1 MFAGLASG
9 PRSLQRFLQ
18 LMHDA
23 NLTAPELCQQL
34 QIIRHHLLPGG
45 RCAALLCLQLT
56 LQGLD
61 LAVQSL
67 LAQKGIIGR
76 AARWGRSPWKE
87 SYLQDA

>member
-1 MFAGLASG
+1 
-9 PRSLQRFLQ
+9 
-18 LMHDA
+18 MHDA

-76 AARWGRSPWKE
+76 AARWGRSPWKD